1 MNSFR
6 GLRNMRATGGDVCQR
21 QRGDVCQRQV
31 AIYANDRVRFM
42 RTTGTANESGR
53 RQNGGFIQPQN
64 DGGLATS
71 RYSIIK

>member
-1 MNSFR
+1 MYANDR
-6 GLRNMRATGGDVCQR
+6 LRCMPTTGY
-21 QRGDVCQRQV
+21 DVCQRQV

-53 RQNGGFIQPQN
+53 RQDGSFIQPQN